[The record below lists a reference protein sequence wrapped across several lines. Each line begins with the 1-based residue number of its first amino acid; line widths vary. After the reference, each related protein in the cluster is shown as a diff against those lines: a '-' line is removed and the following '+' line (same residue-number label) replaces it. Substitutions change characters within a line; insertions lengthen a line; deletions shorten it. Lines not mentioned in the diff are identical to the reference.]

1 MSTTS
6 FSSWLK
12 TTQPKLPLDGALAV
26 VRLAEAGATLP
37 FIARYRKEQ
46 TGNLDEVQ
54 IRETLDL
61 KRRFDR
67 LTQRQASIL
76 ETLEK
81 LKKLTPE
88 LRAAVEG
95 ALDADTLEDLY
106 LPFKPKRQTKA
117 QKAREAGLLPLADW
131 IWNCGHGTE
140 TPQPGQTLELWA
152 FTFRNPEK
160 GVGDAAAAIQGAQ
173 DILTER
179 LAEDPELRRFVRT
192 RFLDRGYLQ
201 SSKAAGA
208 KPSSKFERYFDHKES
223 VRSLKLARN
232 SHRYLAMRRGES
244 ESELKLEVVG
254 PPDDKSFDA
263 DTQGAFSKAA
273 CTVADSPGAAVLAEA
288 ARLALGQY
296 VKPSIDAEVHRG
308 LKAAADDAATD
319 VFAANLRRLLLE
331 APFGPK
337 SVLGVDPGVRTGC
350 KLALVDAASSLV
362 SHTVLHLETEEG
374 RAAAKPLLD
383 AELGKAPVGAVAV
396 GNGTAGR
403 EAEAFLL
410 ASIRESG
417 RSVPV
422 VMISEAGASVY
433 SASDLARS
441 EFPDL
446 DVTVRG
452 AISIARRL
460 QDPLAELVK
469 VDPRSIGV
477 GQYQHDVAQALL
489 KESLDGVVDS
499 CVNQVGVNLNTASEP
514 LLAHVSGIGPALAKA
529 IVEQRAA
536 KGLYKSRRELLEIK
550 HFSQKTFEQ
559 AAGFLR
565 VPDAPNPLD
574 NTGVHPER
582 YDALEALAARLGK
595 PLSELLGA
603 GAALA
608 AEDTAFREEVGAFTS
623 ADIVAELQKPGRDP
637 RAAFEVFRY
646 REDVKDLK
654 DLKPGMIVPGIVTNV
669 THFGAFVDV
678 GVHQDGLVHLSQLG
692 DNFVND
698 PSSVVHPGSRVSV
711 RVLEVD
717 LEKKQIALSMKTP
730 RPKPKPRPARKPDKP
745 KPTAARPPAASQP
758 KPALVVR
765 PLPPSRVEKPRPQ
778 RTDARPPRPPQSR
791 PAPPPRRSAPPPA
804 APRPPKPSF
813 NNPFAVLADLKKSL
827 KD

>member
-1 MSTTS
+1 M
-6 FSSWLK
+6 
-12 TTQPKLPLDGALAV
+12 

-46 TGNLDEVQ
+46 TGNLGELQ
-54 IRETLDL
+54 IREALEL

-67 LTQRQASIL
+67 LTQRQAFIL

-81 LKKLTPE
+81 QKKLTPE
-88 LRAAVEG
+88 LRAAIES
-95 ALDADTLEDLY
+95 AHDADTLEDLY
-106 LPFKPKRQTKA
+106 LPFKTKRQTKA

-131 IWNCGHGTE
+131 IWNCGHATE

-160 GVGDAAAAIQGAQ
+160 GFGDAATAIQGAQ

-179 LAEDPELRRFVRT
+179 LAEDPELRRLVRT
-192 RFLDRGYLQ
+192 RLVERGYLHSQ
-201 SSKAAGA
+201 KAAGA
-208 KPSSKFERYFDHKES
+208 KPSSKFERYFDHRES

-232 SHRYLAMRRGES
+232 SHRYLAMRRGET
-244 ESELKLEVVG
+244 EAELKLEVVG
-254 PPDDKSFDA
+254 PPDDKNFDQDVQA
-263 DTQGAFSKAA
+263 AFARAA
-273 CTVADSPGAAVLAEA
+273 CTVADSPGAAILAEA
-288 ARLALGQY
+288 ARLALAQY

-308 LKAAADDAATD
+308 LKAAADDVATD

-337 SVLGVDPGVRTGC
+337 PVLGVDPGVRTGC

-362 SHTVLHLETEEG
+362 SHTLLHLETEEG
-374 RAAAKPLLD
+374 RTAAKPLLD
-383 AELGKAPVGAVAV
+383 AELQKAEVSAVAV
-396 GNGTAGR
+396 GNGSAGR
-403 EAEAFLL
+403 ETEAFLR
-410 ASIRESG
+410 ATIRESG

-469 VDPRSIGV
+469 VDPKSIGV
-477 GQYQHDVAQALL
+477 GQYQHDVAQGLL
-489 KESLDGVVDS
+489 KDSLDVVVDS

-514 LLAHVSGIGPALAKA
+514 LLARVSGIGMALAKA
-529 IVEQRAA
+529 VVERRAS
-536 KGLYKSRRELLEIK
+536 KGLYKSRRELLEVK

-565 VPDAPNPLD
+565 VPDAENPLD

-582 YDALEALAARLGK
+582 YAALEALAARLGK
-595 PLSELLGA
+595 PLPELLGA

-608 AEDTAFREEVGAFTS
+608 AEDAAFREQVGAFTS

-637 RAAFEVFRY
+637 RAAFEIFRY
-646 REDVKDLK
+646 REDVKELK
-654 DLKPGMIVPGIVTNV
+654 DLKPGMMLPGIVTNV
-669 THFGAFVDV
+669 THFGAFVDL

-692 DNFVND
+692 DSFVNE

-730 RPKPKPRPARKPDKP
+730 RPKPKPRPRRKPDRP
-745 KPTAARPPAASQP
+745 KPSAARPAATA
-758 KPALVVR
+758 KPAPAGGAPHSKPELVVR
-765 PLPPSRVEKPRPQ
+765 PLPPPRADRPRPH
-778 RTDARPPRPPQSR
+778 RSEPARPAPAPRRPEPPRPP
-791 PAPPPRRSAPPPA
+791 
-804 APRPPKPSF
+804 PRPPKPSF
-813 NNPFAVLADLKKSL
+813 NNPFAVLADLKKNL